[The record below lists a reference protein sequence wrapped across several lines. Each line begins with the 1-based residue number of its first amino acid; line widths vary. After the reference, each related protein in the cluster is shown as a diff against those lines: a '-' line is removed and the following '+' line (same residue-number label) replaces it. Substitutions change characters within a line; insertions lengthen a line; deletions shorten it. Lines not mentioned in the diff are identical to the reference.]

1 MKCQMIL
8 VVAITDF
15 FIDLYYP
22 EMWNTLNLNKI
33 NSLSGKALE
42 IKFTYTGALIIEKI
56 VLPDLILS
64 QEINIEF
71 SDKS

>member
-42 IKFTYTGALIIEKI
+42 IKFTYTGALIREKI

>member
-42 IKFTYTGALIIEKI
+42 IKFTYTGALIREKI

-64 QEINIEF
+64 QDINIEF